1 MSPWS
6 SYPFSPPRSP
16 QLSPLFSS
24 VPPIRHTVYECLPG
38 AYAGGVQKMV
48 FELASAQRRLGQDV
62 EVWTVDADRAGQTE
76 LHGALPIRYFS
87 PDYALGYVRSRELN
101 EALSALPRDVV
112 VHAHSTF
119 HPLNHDIAV
128 VARRLGLRHF
138 FHPHGALDPVLFV
151 GWSLKSLKK
160 RLYHRFIGRPD
171 LNVAT
176 GVFALT
182 PLEAEQLAELGVS
195 GRVHVVPNGIEPSPL
210 ASPEAVAAFRSTHRI
225 GQRARLL
232 LFVGRIMPKKRLED
246 IISAFATLR
255 VDMPDLVLAIA
266 GNVAQDAAYHQ
277 RLLNLAADLGC
288 SEAIRWLGFLDE
300 KAKPAAFGA
309 AEAFVH
315 ASESEGMAL
324 AILEAMAAGLPVV
337 ATRGCYMRLAAQAEA
352 LIECAQGPEP
362 LADSLRNLFS
372 DPARAARLRANA
384 RAHILQEHDWDKIAR
399 RVTEASA
406 R

>member
-1 MSPWS
+1 MS
-6 SYPFSPPRSP
+6 
-16 QLSPLFSS
+16 L
-24 VPPIRHTVYECLPG
+24 IRHVVYECLPG

-48 FELASAQRRLGQDV
+48 FELASAQRRLGEDV
-62 EVWTVDADRAGQTE
+62 EVWTVDAVRAGKTE
-76 LHGALPIRYFS
+76 EHGGLPIRYFS
-87 PDYALGYVRSRELN
+87 PDYAMGYVRSRELN
-101 EALSALPRDVV
+101 DAASTLPKDAV

-128 VARRLGLRHF
+128 VARRRGLRHF
-138 FHPHGALDPVLFV
+138 FHPHGALDPALSA
-151 GWSLKSLKK
+151 GWSPKSLKK

-171 LNVAT
+171 LNAAT

-182 PLEAEQLAELGVS
+182 PLEAEQLAELGVA
-195 GRVHVVPNGIEPSPL
+195 GRVHVVPNGIEPSPP
-210 ASPEAVAAFRSTHRI
+210 ASPEDAASFRATHRI
-225 GQRARLL
+225 GRSSRLL

-246 IISAFATLR
+246 IIGAFATLR

-266 GNVAQDAAYHQ
+266 GNVAQDSAYHR
-277 RLLNLAADLGC
+277 RLLDLAADLGC

-337 ATRGCYMRLAAQAEA
+337 ATRGCYMRLAAQAGA
-352 LIECAQGPEP
+352 LIECAQGSES
-362 LADSLRNLFS
+362 LADSLRSTLS
-372 DPARAARLRANA
+372 DPALAARLRANA
-384 RAHILQEHDWDKIAR
+384 RAHVLQEHDWDKIAR
-399 RVTEASA
+399 RMTDAYA
-406 R
+406 RCLTS

>member
-1 MSPWS
+1 M
-6 SYPFSPPRSP
+6 
-16 QLSPLFSS
+16 
-24 VPPIRHTVYECLPG
+24 PPIRHIVYECLPG

-87 PDYALGYVRSRELN
+87 PDYALGYIRSRELN
-101 EALSALPRDVV
+101 EALSTLPQDAV

-171 LNVAT
+171 LDAAT

-210 ASPEAVAAFRSTHRI
+210 ASPEAAAAFRTTHRI
-225 GQRARLL
+225 GECARLL

-266 GNVAQDAAYHQ
+266 GNVAQDVAYHQ
-277 RLLNLAADLGC
+277 RLLDLAADLGC

-300 KAKPAAFGA
+300 KAKPVAFGA
-309 AEAFVH
+309 AEAFVT
-315 ASESEGMAL
+315 
-324 AILEAMAAGLPVV
+324 LPNPR
-337 ATRGCYMRLAAQAEA
+337 AWRWPSSKRWPPGCLSSRLAGV
-352 LIECAQGPEP
+352 ICVV
-362 LADSLRNLFS
+362 
-372 DPARAARLRANA
+372 RLRPRLSSNA
-384 RAHILQEHDWDKIAR
+384 PRAPSPWPTRSGTCCQIQHAR
-399 RVTEASA
+399 PACAPTPGPISFRNTIGIKSPGG
-406 R
+406 